1 MTRVGQS
8 FSSFDAKKGS
18 DLLSVEGP
26 LACWRDPSPSALR
39 ERLSARSDVGAL
51 ADLLAVVRPAAREL
65 AHILKRGEPA
75 ALIGAALDGDR
86 GGGIPPASLA
96 DDLLASALL
105 IEGILGDPTAQLV
118 VNHLRRRRGLEPLVW
133 RIDGGPGRA
142 PRDARARKRPGNQQK
157 FRASSDPAMR

>member
-8 FSSFDAKKGS
+8 SSSFDAKKGS
-18 DLLSVEGP
+18 DALSVEGL
-26 LACWRDPSPSALR
+26 LACWRDPSTAVLSV
-39 ERLSARSDVGAL
+39 RLNARSDIGAL

-118 VNHLRRRRGLEPLVW
+118 VDHLRGRRGLEPLVW
-133 RIDGGPGRA
+133 PNGGGPRRA